1 MNEGFTE
8 SAYKKILK
16 KASVQYRFV
25 PYGELCSERHV
36 IWRHDIDFSPQ
47 RALALAKLE
56 AAENLCC
63 EYHVL
68 VRGRYYNP
76 LEPEISKILREIS
89 NVGHKIGLHFDLD
102 IFAHD
107 EQVSRNRFE
116 ASIGLEKTILEDIT
130 GAEVASLSFHN
141 LTLHNNLYTTEMQIC
156 DMFNANFPNFHSQ
169 YKYISDSNGLWRNQT
184 LVDVLDETP
193 VEKLHVLTHPEW
205 WTRKAMPPY
214 ERIKRTIMGRAKANI
229 HLYLNTINR
238 DGRLKRI
245 AQAHGV
251 PEEDIIKAGIF
262 MDAPI
267 KDADSK

>member
-1 MNEGFTE
+1 MDECFTE
-8 SAYKKILK
+8 SAYKKILQ

-25 PYGELCSERHV
+25 PYGEPCSDRHV

-76 LEPEISKILREIS
+76 LEPEISMILREIS
-89 NVGHKIGLHFDLD
+89 NWGHKIGLHFDLD
-102 IFAHD
+102 IFAHG
-107 EQVSRNRFE
+107 EQVSRDRFE
-116 ASIGLEKTILEDIT
+116 NAIRLEKVILEDIT
-130 GAEVASLSFHN
+130 GDDVTSLSFHN
-141 LTLHNNLYTTEMQIC
+141 LTLHNSLYTTEKQVC
-156 DMFNANFPNFHSQ
+156 GMFNANFPNFHSQ

-184 LVDVLDETP
+184 LVDILEANP
-193 VEKLHVLTHPEW
+193 VKKLHVLTHPEW
-205 WTRKAMPPY
+205 WTRKAMSPY

-229 HLYLNTINR
+229 NLYLNTINR
-238 DGRLKRI
+238 DGRLQRI

-251 PEEDIIKAGIF
+251 PEEDIIEAGIF
-262 MDAPI
+262 IDPSM
-267 KDADSK
+267 KDTD